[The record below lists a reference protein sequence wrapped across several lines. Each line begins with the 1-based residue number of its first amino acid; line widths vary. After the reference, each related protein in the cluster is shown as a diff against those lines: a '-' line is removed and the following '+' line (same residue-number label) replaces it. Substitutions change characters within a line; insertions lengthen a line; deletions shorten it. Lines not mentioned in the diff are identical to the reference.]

1 MSEPRPFLGQFAWVS
16 AGRIVAALLQAL
28 SLILIARN
36 LAPAEFG
43 LLSAVLGLATVAQT
57 GIDMGVS
64 TFTTRE
70 RAANRESGAVATAL
84 RFNTISSIV
93 LTIIALGALALAG
106 AALSPVYFLMLP
118 LAFWVSGERNA
129 DTRLTVAF
137 ADGDAKINVFNL
149 LVRRAAAIVLFL
161 GLLVLS
167 VEPVLAY
174 CTSVAIAALG
184 SSFFANRYVKRHVTV
199 PSSITYRE
207 LLHQS
212 WPYWLH
218 SVATQAR
225 NLDVVVTGAIAGAA
239 QAGFYSA
246 ASRLTSPLRILPTS
260 LSTVLLPAASR
271 ASAHSHSIKPLVKAV
286 VVVVAIMTVLYGI
299 LFVLM
304 PWLVPFALG
313 SAYSPAVPVIQ
324 IVLVGL
330 PFAAA
335 VSLIASLLQ
344 GQGHKHLVATTSTIT
359 TISCLVGV
367 AVGSIFAGAIGAA
380 IALAG
385 SFVLQCAILTTSF
398 LVFNKR
404 NRRQA

>member
-16 AGRIVAALLQAL
+16 AGRIIAALLQAL

-36 LAPAEFG
+36 LDPAEFG
-43 LLSAVLGLATVAQT
+43 LLSAVLGLATVVQT

-70 RAANRESGAVATAL
+70 RAANPTSGAVATAL

-93 LTIIALGALALAG
+93 LTLIALGALAVAG
-106 AALSPVYFLMLP
+106 AGLSPVYFLMLP

-149 LVRRAAAIVLFL
+149 LARRALAIVLFL
-161 GLLVLS
+161 ALLALR

-174 CTSVAIAALG
+174 CTSVAVAALG

-207 LLHQS
+207 LLRQS

-225 NLDVVVTGAIAGAA
+225 NLDVIVTSAIAGAA

-271 ASAHSHSIKPLVKAV
+271 ASANSHSIRPLVKAV
-286 VVVVAIMTVLYGI
+286 LVVVGIMTVLYAI

-313 SAYSPAVPVIQ
+313 SAYEPAVPVIQ

-359 TISCLVGV
+359 TVSCLIGVGIGALV
-367 AVGSIFAGAIGAA
+367 AGALGAA
-380 IALAG
+380 VALAA

-398 LVFNKR
+398 FIFNR
-404 NRRQA
+404 RTRRQA

>member
-28 SLILIARN
+28 SLILVARS
-36 LAPAEFG
+36 LVPAEFG
-43 LLSAVLGLATVAQT
+43 LLSAVLGVATVAQT
-57 GIDMGVS
+57 AIDMGVS

-70 RAANRESGAVATAL
+70 RAANPESGAVATAL
-84 RFNTISSIV
+84 RFNTVSSLV
-93 LTIIALGALALAG
+93 LTAITLIALGVAG
-106 AALSPVYFLMLP
+106 FVFNPLYWLMLP
-118 LAFWVSGERNA
+118 LAFWISGERNA

-149 LVRRAAAIVLFL
+149 LSRRLAAIVLFL
-161 GLLVLS
+161 ILLALA
-167 VEPVLAY
+167 VEPLLAY
-174 CTSVAIAALG
+174 CVATAVAALG
-184 SSFFANRYVKRHVTV
+184 SSFFANVYVRRRVTV

-207 LLHQS
+207 LLRQS

-225 NLDVVVTGAIAGAA
+225 NLDVVVTSAIAGAA

-271 ASAHSHSIKPLVKAV
+271 ASARSHSIKPLVKTV
-286 VVVVAIMTVLYGI
+286 LVVVAIMTVLYAI

-313 SAYSPAVPVIQ
+313 DAYSPAIPVIQ
-324 IVLVGL
+324 IVLIGL

-335 VSLIASLLQ
+335 VSLVASLLQ
-344 GQGHKHLVATTSTIT
+344 GQGYKHLVATTSTIT
-359 TISCLVGV
+359 TIACLVGV
-367 AVGSIFAGAIGAA
+367 AIGSVAGGAIGAA
-380 IALAG
+380 IALAA
-385 SFVLQCAILTTSF
+385 SFVLQASILCISF
-398 LVFNKR
+398 VTL
-404 NRRQA
+404 NRRKRGMP